1 MKIYSSNVILVVVH
15 LYLVLTQNGLYS
27 MLPYIAMF
35 VMANTVSHSID
46 KLREKGYLSTTVAR
60 KVAMIIGE
68 HNGNIEIF

>member
-1 MKIYSSNVILVVVH
+1 MKIYSSNVIVVDVH
-15 LYLVLTQNGLYS
+15 LHLFIIQNGLYS

-60 KVAMIIGE
+60 KVAMIIGKLI
-68 HNGNIEIF
+68 GNNNVF

>member
-1 MKIYSSNVILVVVH
+1 
-15 LYLVLTQNGLYS
+15 

-60 KVAMIIGE
+60 KVAMIIGKLI
-68 HNGNIEIF
+68 GNNNVF